1 MYDRHNEE
9 IPLHHCDGEETELL
23 LDEQTTTA
31 ETGIEYF

>member
-1 MYDRHNEE
+1 MYYLHSDE

-23 LDEQTTTA
+23 LDEQTTTT